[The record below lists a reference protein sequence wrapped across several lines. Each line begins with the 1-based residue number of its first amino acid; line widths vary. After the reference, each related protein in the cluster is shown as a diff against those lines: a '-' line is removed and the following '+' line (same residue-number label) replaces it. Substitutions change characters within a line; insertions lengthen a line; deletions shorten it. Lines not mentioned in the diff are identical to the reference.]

1 MIEDELYHDVILHLE
16 DLIDPL
22 GYPGLEYV
30 HLDLRHVHLDPQVF
44 LELHRLEELLFL
56 IREAVVLVSGGPTE
70 ETGIGHIADLNLKEI
85 S

>member
-16 DLIDPL
+16 NLIDPL

-30 HLDLRHVHLDPQVF
+30 HLDLRHVHLNPEIV
-44 LELHRLEELLFL
+44 LELHSLEKLLLL
-56 IREAVVLVSGGPTE
+56 IRKAVVLVSGGPSE
-70 ETGIGHIADLNLKEI
+70 ETGISHIADLYLKEN